1 MIRVRSPRDWTRGHQ
16 THIRGIKWILGCLNT
31 NSIPRHETLPS
42 ESQWAASLQ
51 EFQDSK
57 HPDCVNNCHSVMQP
71 ELVSL
76 PACLNRSTAF
86 VVFALAIF
94 MIAAHTGIAAVVAQ
108 RTSLSAKAKTIIP
121 FLIAAFLASWLAIAI
136 LVGDGANFPIPLE
149 ARRALSGLVALIP
162 FLIAVIALFAS
173 TSLRAINT
181 ATPSAWL
188 IGIQTY
194 RFAGIMFVYPFVTY
208 GILPAGFGYPAGI
221 GDALTGIF
229 APVVASMVAHNRP
242 HAFKWAVAWN
252 LFGTLDL
259 IVAPATALL
268 FQARVLNIYPL
279 ALVPLFLGP
288 PLGILTHVLSLRNL
302 AVTRTATRG
311 RT

>member
-1 MIRVRSPRDWTRGHQ
+1 MKMRFALMMLVVP
-16 THIRGIKWILGCLNT
+16 
-31 NSIPRHETLPS
+31 
-42 ESQWAASLQ
+42 ASLSAAEHLSQ
-51 EFQDSK
+51 NAAGTAFEK
-57 HPDCVNNCHSVMQP
+57 
-71 ELVSL
+71 
-76 PACLNRSTAF
+76 STAF
-86 VVFALAIF
+86 VIFALAIF
-94 MIAAHTGIAAVVAQ
+94 MVAAHTGIAAIVAQ
-108 RTSLSAKAKTIIP
+108 RTSLSPKAKTIVP
-121 FLIAAFLASWLAIAI
+121 FVVAVFLASWLAIAI

-149 ARRALSGLVALIP
+149 SRRAVSGLVALIP

-173 TSLRAINT
+173 KNLRAINT
-181 ATPSAWL
+181 TTPNAWL

-194 RFAGIMFVYPFVTY
+194 RVAGIMFVYPFLTH
-208 GILPAGFGYPAGI
+208 GILPAAFAYPAGI

-229 APVVASMVAHNRP
+229 APIVAVMVAQNRP
-242 HAFKWAVAWN
+242 HALKWAVAWN

-302 AVTRTATRG
+302 AVTRPAAPVTA
-311 RT
+311 